1 MFESFNSG
9 GSTSKLY
16 PVVSDEFVSYGRYM
30 VNVRNLICT
39 TGVHHANDIILM
51 LGVCYAA
58 DKYSAKKNLVIKP
71 SDMKKLMEL
80 TESDTVLAAQFLE
93 KMIDIY
99 SANFSVDRTKYIV
112 SSHLNELDS
121 TWDIYIL
128 LNHHHNY
135 NEDKTHKCSKYLLMY
150 MNYVNHHPNN
160 VLKSTIQKVYNELI
174 KRQGVHI

>member
-1 MFESFNSG
+1 
-9 GSTSKLY
+9 
-16 PVVSDEFVSYGRYM
+16 M

-80 TESDTVLAAQFLE
+80 TESDTVLAAQFLV
-93 KMIDIY
+93 KIIDIY
-99 SANFSVDRTKYIV
+99 SANFSVDSTKYIF
-112 SSHLNELDS
+112 SGHLNELDS

-128 LNHHHNY
+128 LNHHHNFTANTTQKY
-135 NEDKTHKCSKYLLMY
+135 SKYLLTY
-150 MNYVNHHPNN
+150 MDYGNNQHIN
-160 VLKSTIQKVYNELI
+160 VLISTIQKLYNELI
-174 KRQGVHI
+174 KQKRGAHIKITVFLNTPRMKVIFKLLF